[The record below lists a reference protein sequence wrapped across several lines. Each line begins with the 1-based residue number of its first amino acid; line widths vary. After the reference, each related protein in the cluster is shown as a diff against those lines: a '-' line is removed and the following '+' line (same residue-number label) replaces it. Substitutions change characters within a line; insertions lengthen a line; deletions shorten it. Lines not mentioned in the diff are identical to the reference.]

1 MSISYKSTVHPNRWI
16 TISLLA
22 LALWLGGSLMID
34 GVMMPTMYATGMMSA
49 PDFASAGYSMFWIV
63 NRVELL
69 LAAVVISSI
78 LLLSQAHIFKTTA
91 GRWAI
96 ALASTLITVSLL
108 QTYVL
113 SPALS
118 QMGLQLDL
126 FASVTV
132 PQTMTIL
139 HEGYFVLEM
148 LKFLAG
154 GALLAICY
162 QQHNKAEHV

>member
-1 MSISYKSTVHPNRWI
+1 MFYKSTFHPNRWVTI
-16 TISLLA
+16 TLLA
-22 LALWLGGSLMID
+22 LALWLGGSLIMD

-49 PDFASAGYSMFWIV
+49 PDFVSAGYSMFWV
-63 NRVELL
+63 FNRVELL

-78 LLLSQAHIFKTTA
+78 LLLNQSHTFKTAA

-96 ALASTLITVSLL
+96 ALSSTLIAVSLL

-126 FASVTV
+126 FAAVAVPPAMTV
-132 PQTMTIL
+132 L
-139 HEGYFVLEM
+139 HEGYFVLEV

-154 GALLAICY
+154 GVLLALCY
-162 QQHNKAEHV
+162 QQHNAEHA

>member
-1 MSISYKSTVHPNRWI
+1 MLYKPTFHPNRWI
-16 TISLLA
+16 TVTLLA
-22 LALWLGGSLMID
+22 LALWLGGSFIMD

-49 PDFASAGYSMFWIV
+49 PDFVSAGYSMFWIF

-78 LLLSQAHIFKTTA
+78 LLLNQAHIFKTMA
-91 GRWAI
+91 SRWAI
-96 ALASTLITVSLL
+96 ALSGVLITVSLL

-126 FASVTV
+126 FAVAATPPAMTV
-132 PQTMTIL
+132 L
-139 HEGYFVLEM
+139 HEGYFVLEV

-154 GALLAICY
+154 GVLLVVCY
-162 QQHNKAEHV
+162 QQHNTEHA